1 MRHGDDLE
9 SNALESR
16 WHRHVSL
23 PDILAILSGGAVGL
37 VLAVIG
43 GGGSILATP
52 ALLYVVGVANP
63 HVAIGTSA
71 IAVSVNAFANF
82 VNHARRGNVRWR
94 CAMVFAGSG
103 VLGAAIGAA
112 IGKLTD
118 AQILL
123 PLFALLMIV
132 VGIGMLRRQHSD
144 TGQDVNLTRENAPK
158 LIAYGV
164 GVGAVSGFFG
174 IGGGFLIVPGL
185 IGATGM
191 SMIQAIG
198 SSLLSVGTFGATT
211 ATSYALDGLV
221 DWRIAGLFIG
231 GGFVGGLLGAGLAT
245 HLSKQ
250 RGALQRVF
258 AVVVFAVAAYMLYR
272 SLIAPH

>member
-1 MRHGDDLE
+1 M
-9 SNALESR
+9 
-16 WHRHVSL
+16 SL

-71 IAVSVNAFANF
+71 IAVSINAFANF
-82 VNHARRGNVRWR
+82 INHARRGNVKWR
-94 CAMVFAGSG
+94 CAAVFAASG
-103 VLGAAIGAA
+103 VAGALGGAAV
-112 IGKLTD
+112 GKMTD
-118 AQILL
+118 AKILL

-132 VGIGMLRRQHSD
+132 VGIAMLRRPHAES
-144 TGQDVNLTRENAPK
+144 GVDVKLTRENAPK
-158 LIAYGV
+158 LVAYGL
-164 GVGAVSGFFG
+164 GVGALSGFFG

-191 SMIQAIG
+191 SMIEAIG
-198 SSLLSVGTFGATT
+198 SSLLSVGSFGATT
-211 ATSYALDGLV
+211 AASYAADNLI
-221 DWRIAGLFIG
+221 DWRIAALFIG
-231 GGFVGGLLGAGLAT
+231 GGLVGGLIGASLAT

-250 RGALQRVF
+250 RGALQRIF
-258 AVVVFAVAAYMLYR
+258 AGVVFVVAAYMLWR
-272 SLIAPH
+272 SLIAA